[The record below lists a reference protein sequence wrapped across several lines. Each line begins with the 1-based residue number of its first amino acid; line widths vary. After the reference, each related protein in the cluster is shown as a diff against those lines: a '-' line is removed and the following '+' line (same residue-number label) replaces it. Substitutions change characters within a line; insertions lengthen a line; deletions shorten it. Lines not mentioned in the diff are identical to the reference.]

1 MTEAVAQSPEA
12 PPERVPLNR
21 REFLYYLWGV
31 SMAVFLAGGGGVT
44 VWYALPRFREGEFG
58 GVFSVPA
65 GEVPSPDSAPKE
77 FTQGR
82 FWLVNIGPASISDDR
97 RPGDYPLDQGV
108 RAIYKVCT
116 HLGCLY
122 KWEPN
127 NDRFECPCHGSKFL
141 NTGTRIDGPARRNLD
156 VFPIEVVDASGNV
169 LARTEPML
177 TSGGSRTGDL
187 SVEGSLVPIPPEA
200 TELLIDTGRT
210 IVGAPNS
217 QPGGGI

>member
-12 PPERVPLNR
+12 SPERVPLNR

-44 VWYALPRFREGEFG
+44 LWFMLPRFREGEFG
-58 GVFSVPA
+58 GVFSVSVGDLPP
-65 GEVPSPDSAPKE
+65 EDSAPKE
-77 FTQGR
+77 FTEGR
-82 FWLVNIGPASISDDR
+82 FWLSNIGPQSLDDTR
-97 RPGDYPLDQGV
+97 RPGDYPLNQGI

-122 KWEPN
+122 KWVPN

-141 NTGTRIDGPARRNLD
+141 QTGIRIDGPARRNLD
-156 VFPIEVVDASGNV
+156 VFPIEVVDSDGNV

-177 TSGGSRTGDL
+177 TSGGSQTGDL
-187 SVEGSLVPIPPEA
+187 TVDGSPVPVPPEA
-200 TELLIDTGRT
+200 VELRIDTGRT